1 MQYSNTIAIKWLS
14 NHQYLLTREKRY
26 LHWEYVWIVDLTCA
40 KAWVVDQF
48 YSLWLLWYLYI
59 RNIFQCLGP
68 INPFTQLMINCHSAL
83 SIFGGNM
90 TLMIS
95 VYKGHIPM
103 LWSNR
108 PNYTNNDYF
117 SFFLSL
123 ICVSGCRGPKFKFT
137 AKNIASGF
145 FSDLL
150 SETWQ

>member
-1 MQYSNTIAIKWLS
+1 MGPSDPFNISVLHYWSQGIK
-14 NHQYLLTREKRY
+14 NHSRLCLWV
-26 LHWEYVWIVDLTCA
+26 HWTHKKKHTLVCVYGSI
-40 KAWVVDQF
+40 
-48 YSLWLLWYLYI
+48 
-59 RNIFQCLGP
+59 GP
-68 INPFTQLMINCHSAL
+68 IK
-83 SIFGGNM
+83 FGGNM

-103 LWSNR
+103 LGSNR
-108 PNYTNNDYF
+108 PHYTNNDYF

-150 SETWQ
+150 SET